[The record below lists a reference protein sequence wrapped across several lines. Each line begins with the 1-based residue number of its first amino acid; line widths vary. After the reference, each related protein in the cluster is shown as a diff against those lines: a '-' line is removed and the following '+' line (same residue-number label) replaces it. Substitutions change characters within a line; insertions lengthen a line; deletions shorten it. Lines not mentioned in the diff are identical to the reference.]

1 MTKQVKSK
9 QHISDLGGVYANKR
23 EDNAMP
29 DLLKQ
34 ETEKQNTHRWRWCL
48 VGNIAE
54 SHEYGEDHE
63 IKIGTKQFMPGAKI
77 YLAPAQWGDGY
88 EKVVVIGKPR
98 CKRSLIEIVMRRKY
112 ITDYR
117 LQKVFHPAVLERMEK
132 SEYLWWDST
141 DADRDEIIKILDLFN
156 PAAAEKA
163 KQNIKAAE
171 HQGDAFYSY

>member
-1 MTKQVKSK
+1 MTNQVKSK
-9 QHISDLGGVYANKR
+9 QCVSGHGKVYADKCEEN
-23 EDNAMP
+23 DIL
-29 DLLKQ
+29 DLADR
-34 ETEKQNTHRWRWCL
+34 ETEKQNALRWRWCL

-77 YLAPAQWGDGY
+77 YLAPAQWGDSY

-98 CKRSLIEIVMRRKY
+98 RKHNFIEIVMRRKY

-117 LQKVFHPAVLERMEK
+117 LQKVFRLAVLERMEK

-163 KQNIKAAE
+163 KQDIKAAE
-171 HQGDAFYSY
+171 YQG